1 MLPCLNINFRKSFFL
16 LAIIFTNIIPL
27 SSMAAEGAAMHSP
40 IEQFKIKVL
49 IPITDPIFGIDISFT
64 NASLFMVLSAIVP
77 LILLSIGVRSGKI
90 IPDKVQSLGEMI
102 FEFVENLL
110 IENTGNSGRPYF
122 SFIFTLFLLVLFGNL
137 LGMLPYSYT
146 FTSQIIVTFFMA
158 TFIFLGV
165 TIIGIIKHGFGF
177 LSLFL
182 PSGTPLILQPLLFI
196 IELISYC
203 IRPISLSVRLFANM
217 LAGHTLLKVFG
228 GLAVMLIGSGSVFL
242 VPVSILPIAAIVGM
256 TALEVLVAVLQ
267 AYVFTV
273 LTCIYLNDAL
283 NLHH

>member
-1 MLPCLNINFRKSFFL
+1 MYYLNVKSNKFFFI
-16 LAIIFTNIIPL
+16 LAIIFSQFMPL
-27 SSMAAEGAAMHSP
+27 SLMAAEGAAMHSP

-64 NASLFMVLSAIVP
+64 NAALFMVLSAIVP
-77 LILLSIGVRSGKI
+77 LILLSIGVRSGKVV
-90 IPDKVQSLGEMI
+90 PDKIQSIAEMI

-158 TFIFLGV
+158 IVIFLGV
-165 TIIGIIKHGFGF
+165 TIIGIVKHGFGF

-182 PSGTPLILQPLLFI
+182 PSGTPLVLQPLLFI

-242 VPVSILPIAAIVGM
+242 VPISILPIAAIVGM

>member
-1 MLPCLNINFRKSFFL
+1 MLPYLNINFRKCFFL
-16 LAIIFTNIIPL
+16 LAIFFTNIIPL
-27 SSMAAEGAAMHSP
+27 SSMAAEGSAMHSP

-158 TFIFLGV
+158 IFIFLGV

>member
-1 MLPCLNINFRKSFFL
+1 
-16 LAIIFTNIIPL
+16 
-27 SSMAAEGAAMHSP
+27 MAAEGAAMHSP

-64 NASLFMVLSAIVP
+64 NAALFMVLSAIVP
-77 LILLSIGVRSGKI
+77 LILLSIGVRSGKVV
-90 IPDKVQSLGEMI
+90 PDKIQSIAEMI

-158 TFIFLGV
+158 IVIFLGV
-165 TIIGIIKHGFGF
+165 TIIGIVKHGFGF

-182 PSGTPLILQPLLFI
+182 PSGTPLVLQPLLFI

-242 VPVSILPIAAIVGM
+242 VPISILPIAAIVGM